1 MRHKSHRYK
10 VGTTPAHRKALMV
23 NLASE
28 IIDHGKVKTSYAKCK
43 AVQPYV
49 EKLISLA
56 RLDSVANRR
65 KAASRLGNKRTIVS
79 KLFNEVAPHYI
90 KQPGGY
96 TRVVHLPDGR
106 VGDNAS
112 MGIIALVEK
121 QAPKKTPSSS

>member
-28 IIDHGKVKTSYAKCK
+28 IIDHGKIKTSYAKCK

-49 EKLISLA
+49 EKLITMA
-56 RLDSVANRR
+56 RLDTIANRR
-65 KAASRLGNKRTIVS
+65 RAASRLGNKRTIVG

-90 KQPGGY
+90 KQNGGY
-96 TRVVHLPDGR
+96 TRVLHLPDGR
-106 VGDNAS
+106 VGDNAA
-112 MGIIALVEK
+112 MGIIALVEHA
-121 QAPKKTPSSS
+121 QKKIPPS